1 MSRDRGGR
9 FREHTGGFQ
18 KYPPP
23 KNSTVFR
30 IKVVFLLVTKKTL
43 PEVRD
48 INKEIKRLT
57 GIIEELDEN
66 KKALAIGPI
75 RDLAFMRVTMEKLKD
90 NVNREDIIVE
100 MDQGGYSIEVI
111 NRSLKQY
118 NDMIPK
124 YNSTKQ
130 LLINLF
136 PKEVVSLIDDGFESY
151 VNSRD

>member
-1 MSRDRGGR
+1 M
-9 FREHTGGFQ
+9 
-18 KYPPP
+18 
-23 KNSTVFR
+23 
-30 IKVVFLLVTKKTL
+30 FLLVTKKTL

-66 KKALAIGPI
+66 KKGLAIGPI

-136 PKEVVSLIDDGFESY
+136 PKEVVNLMDDGFESY

>member
-1 MSRDRGGR
+1 M
-9 FREHTGGFQ
+9 
-18 KYPPP
+18 
-23 KNSTVFR
+23 
-30 IKVVFLLVTKKTL
+30 FLLVTKKTL

-136 PKEVVSLIDDGFESY
+136 PKEVVSLMDDGFESY

>member
-1 MSRDRGGR
+1 MA
-9 FREHTGGFQ
+9 
-18 KYPPP
+18 
-23 KNSTVFR
+23 
-30 IKVVFLLVTKKTL
+30 TKKTL
-43 PEVRD
+43 PEVTA

-57 GIIEELDEN
+57 GIIEELDGN

-75 RDLAFMRVTMEKLKD
+75 RDVAFMRVTMEKLKD

-124 YNSTKQ
+124 YNSTMQ

-136 PKEVVSLIDDGFESY
+136 PKEVIAAMDDGFESF
-151 VNSRD
+151 VMKRD